1 MLSLRQITKNYEVG
15 GQSVPA
21 LRGIDLAFRESEF
34 VSILGPS
41 GCGKTTLLN
50 LIGGLDQYT
59 SGDLMING
67 RSTRQF
73 TDRDWDAYRNHS
85 IGFVFQSYN
94 LIPHQS
100 VLANVE
106 LALTLSGVSKAERR
120 RRAADALRRVGLG
133 DQLHKKPN
141 QMSGGQM
148 QRVAIARA
156 LVNDPDILLADEPT
170 GALDSE
176 TSVQVME
183 LLREIAHDRLIIMV
197 THNPELAQRYS
208 TRLIRLLDGRV
219 VDDSAPYAPAEAEL
233 QPKKSQ
239 PKPKKAKTGMS
250 FFTALSLSANNLLT
264 KKARTFLTSFAGSIG
279 IIGIALILSVSAG
292 VNAYIESV
300 QRDTLSSYP
309 IEIEAETVDYTALIQ
324 SMMEAPS
331 DASDAHERDAV
342 YSSNVMAQ
350 LMNSMTGS
358 SMQRNDLKRFKQ
370 AMESGELGDLTAN
383 ASAIRYKYDL
393 ELPIYVKDSD
403 GSTVRAD
410 VADVMAMMYGDS
422 ASMMQQYSGGSM
434 SMWEELLP
442 GADGESVNSLLT
454 GQYDVVYGRWPESY
468 DEIVLVLNERNEVS
482 DLGLYALGLKT
493 KSEMQ
498 AQVDAIRRG
507 EPMDDTQRRWSYEE
521 ICAQTVKLVP
531 SPDFYQKGADGRYTD
546 LTQSETGR
554 DYLYEN
560 GLALRVVG
568 IIRPNEDAAAS
579 MMTGS
584 VGYTAALTQYLI
596 DHAAESDAVAA
607 QKAAPDTDIL
617 SGLPFRTDADDARSD
632 AEKAA
637 QFAAWAAART
647 DAEKA
652 ALAVTLAGTPD
663 DATLDAMVA
672 QTIGNATRAQLQ
684 AQLIASAAEST
695 GMTAEA
701 LTAYF
706 DAMDDDAFMAYV
718 QKAVREQAAA
728 QYAES
733 ARAQL
738 QSRST
743 AELAAMLDAQVA
755 QADDAQR
762 AAWYDLCADQMFAD
776 GTYDARLRSLGVV
789 DPAQPAAVQLYADS
803 FEAKD
808 AIADAIDAY
817 NRAQSDESAQLR
829 YTDYVAL
836 LMSSIT
842 TILNAISYVLIAFVA
857 ISLVVS
863 SIMIGI
869 ITYISVLERTKEI
882 GILRAIGASKRDIAR
897 VFNAEALII
906 GFAAGALGI
915 GITVLLNG
923 VINLILH
930 RLTGIATLNAVLP
943 ALGAGILVALS
954 MFLTFIAG
962 LVPSRIAARKDP
974 VIALGSE

>member
-324 SMMEAPS
+324 SMMEATS

-370 AMESGELGDLTAN
+370 AMESGEWGDLTAN

-493 KSEMQ
+493 KAEMQ

-507 EPMDDTQRRWSYEE
+507 EPMDD
-521 ICAQTVKLVP
+521 
-531 SPDFYQKGADGRYTD
+531 
-546 LTQSETGR
+546 
-554 DYLYEN
+554 
-560 GLALRVVG
+560 
-568 IIRPNEDAAAS
+568 
-579 MMTGS
+579 
-584 VGYTAALTQYLI
+584 
-596 DHAAESDAVAA
+596 
-607 QKAAPDTDIL
+607 
-617 SGLPFRTDADDARSD
+617 
-632 AEKAA
+632 
-637 QFAAWAAART
+637 
-647 DAEKA
+647 
-652 ALAVTLAGTPD
+652 
-663 DATLDAMVA
+663 
-672 QTIGNATRAQLQ
+672 
-684 AQLIASAAEST
+684 
-695 GMTAEA
+695 
-701 LTAYF
+701 
-706 DAMDDDAFMAYV
+706 
-718 QKAVREQAAA
+718 
-728 QYAES
+728 
-733 ARAQL
+733 
-738 QSRST
+738 
-743 AELAAMLDAQVA
+743 
-755 QADDAQR
+755 AQR
-762 AAWYDLCADQMFAD
+762 AAWYDLCADQLFAD

-906 GFAAGALGI
+906 GFAAGAIGI
-915 GITVLLNG
+915 GITVLFNG
-923 VINLILH
+923 GINLILH

-974 VIALGSE
+974 VIALRSE